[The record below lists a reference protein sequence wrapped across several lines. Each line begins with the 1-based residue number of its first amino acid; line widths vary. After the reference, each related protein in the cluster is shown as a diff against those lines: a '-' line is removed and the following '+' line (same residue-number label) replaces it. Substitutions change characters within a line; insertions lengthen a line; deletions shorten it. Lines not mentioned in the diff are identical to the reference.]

1 MREHNESTNQGIEFK
16 SPANTSSAL
25 SAEACRPASTQLPAG
40 APAMERRARWRRR
53 IAMGLA
59 GSLLLLMAVLLVPAQ
74 SSAQVSIGVA
84 VSFGPPPLPVYVQ
97 PPCPAP
103 GYIWTPG
110 YWAWDPY
117 YGYYWVPG
125 TWVPAPFVGALW
137 TPGYW
142 GWNDSSWFWYAGY
155 WGPVVGFYGGINYGF
170 GYTGYGYYGG
180 YWNQGSFYYNR
191 AVNNIRVGHI
201 RHYYN
206 RRVVERHHERVSYN
220 GGPGGLNVRPT
231 SVQLAAARQ
240 RRFGPRN
247 EQIHQ
252 RDFARNDPNQRATV
266 NRGRPEVAATP
277 RPGVFKGEHVVR
289 ATQAGGAYRE
299 PPARE
304 RNNPNVQR
312 QAPVY
317 RQRPPAVQQQRRPE
331 PNVRTERPA
340 PRSSNSERQVNRGT
354 SPRVEQPRENR
365 GNSTRVE
372 QPNPNRGRATQEYR
386 NNERR
391 AAPQQRERP
400 SQPPKGESER
410 GRGPGK
416 RSR

>member
-25 SAEACRPASTQLPAG
+25 SAEACRPASTQWPAG

-74 SSAQVSIGVA
+74 SSAQVSVGVA

-97 PPCPAP
+97 PPCPTP

-142 GWNDSSWFWYAGY
+142 GWNDDSWFWYAGY

-180 YWNQGSFYYNR
+180 YWSQGSFYYNR
-191 AVNNIRVGHI
+191 AVNNIGIGHI

-206 RRVVERHHERVSYN
+206 RRVVERHHDRISYN

-231 SVQLAAARQ
+231 SVQLAAGRQ

-252 RDFARNDPNQRATV
+252 RDFARNNPSQRATV

-289 ATQAGGAYRE
+289 ATQAGGPYRE

-304 RNNPNVQR
+304 RNNRNVQR

-317 RQRPPAVQQQRRPE
+317 RQRPPAVQQQRQQRSE
-331 PNVRTERPA
+331 PSGRTQRPA
-340 PRSSNSERQVNRGT
+340 PRSNNPERQM
-354 SPRVEQPRENR
+354 NR

-400 SQPPKGESER
+400 SQPPRGESER